1 MVTNQEILLS
11 YLVLM
16 TSAVLGQGP
25 SNQDLPGDLSKKP
38 PGSSSSFEFSP
49 AIRQGMKEKPPPFH
63 FAVLDDDTGK
73 ICIMAKFDASFTIT
87 YETRYGP
94 QQMIDRLVSDPVVDG
109 RCESFLDEMPVMDIK
124 WRGGFIFRLIFTKNI
139 FENTWKIETM
149 ELLYNTA
156 DSLFRDSINGG
167 QVLAKSK
174 PKNLALAAFETSLD
188 RSYFCPTTPTLNLY
202 NQDGEAIVLVR
213 LFNVQIQAFKVKR
226 GKFSAIQH
234 CGQVGFGSGV
244 QNPFQADDGVIVITF
259 SIYVFLSI
267 ATVLTYAGYRTWFVK
282 KYEYGTMA

>member
-1 MVTNQEILLS
+1 MFMTVLT
-11 YLVLM
+11 LVQ
-16 TSAVLGQGP
+16 SPLG
-25 SNQDLPGDLSKKP
+25 QDLPGDLNTSKDR
-38 PGSSSSFEFSP
+38 GSSSSSSFEFSP
-49 AIRQGMKEKPPPFH
+49 AVRKGIKEKVPPFH

-73 ICIMAKFDASFTIT
+73 ICIMAKFEASFTIT
-87 YETRYGP
+87 YDTRYGK

-109 RCESFLDEMPVMDIK
+109 RCESFLDEKPVMDIK
-124 WRGGFIFRLIFTKNI
+124 WRGGFIFRLIFTKDI

-174 PKNLALAAFETSLD
+174 TKNLNLAAFETSLD
-188 RSYFCPTTPTLNLY
+188 KSYFCPTTPTLNLY
-202 NQDGEAIVLVR
+202 NQEGDAVVLVR
-213 LFNVQIQAFKVKR
+213 LFNVRIQAFKVKR

-244 QNPFQADDGVIVITF
+244 QSPFLSQADDGVIVITF
-259 SIYVFLSI
+259 SIYVFMSI
-267 ATVLTYAGYRTWFVK
+267 TTVLAYAGYRTWFVK
-282 KYEYGTMA
+282 KYEYGTMT